1 MKFVC
6 ALLYAYGMVLTDIHL
21 TFEQNMSYITFL
33 ACMIVMPFVSKTYVL
48 CRKFIML
55 SPVFSMEMPIKKE
68 RRSSVYVLLTLT
80 KHAFMF
86 NTSILRGSPGHG
98 HNNDVHHIYKIT

>member
-1 MKFVC
+1 MIKHKETS
-6 ALLYAYGMVLTDIHL
+6 LLVHKYYGMALTDIHL

-33 ACMIVMPFVSKTYVL
+33 ACMIGMPFVSKTYVL

-68 RRSSVYVLLTLT
+68 RRSSVYVLL
-80 KHAFMF
+80 
-86 NTSILRGSPGHG
+86 S
-98 HNNDVHHIYKIT
+98 V